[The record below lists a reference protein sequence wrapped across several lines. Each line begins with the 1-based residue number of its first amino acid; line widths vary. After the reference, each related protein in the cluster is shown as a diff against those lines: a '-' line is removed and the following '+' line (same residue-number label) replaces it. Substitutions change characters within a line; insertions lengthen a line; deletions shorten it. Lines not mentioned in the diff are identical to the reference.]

1 MVQAVASHRSVSPP
15 PSYEKIDCKHLVFD
29 KIKDEISDVD
39 FNIIDGGFK
48 SYLFDKYCLLTSW
61 SHDITPIQLVAMK
74 NKDPNK

>member
-15 PSYEKIDCKHLVFD
+15 PIYIPSYEKIDCKHLVFD

-48 SYLFDKYCLLTSW
+48 SY
-61 SHDITPIQLVAMK
+61 
-74 NKDPNK
+74 